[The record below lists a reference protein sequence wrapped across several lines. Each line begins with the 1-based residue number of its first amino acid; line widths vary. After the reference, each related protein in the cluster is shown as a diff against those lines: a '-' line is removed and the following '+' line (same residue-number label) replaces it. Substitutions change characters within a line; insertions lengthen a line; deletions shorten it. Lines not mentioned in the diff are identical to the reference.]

1 MSDIALAVIGGT
13 GVYRL
18 AELGDVKRHAVET
31 PYGAPSDRIV
41 DGRLDGRRVLFLARH
56 GEGHALCPHEINYRA
71 NLWALKSLGA
81 HTVLAINSV
90 GGITGR
96 MGPKVLAVPDQIID
110 YTWGRAST
118 YFEEA
123 LDEVTHVDF
132 TEPYSER
139 LRQALIEAAR
149 RCGIPIHA
157 GGVYGA
163 MQGPRLESAAEIRRL
178 ERDGCDIVGMTGMP
192 EAALARELDLEYACL
207 AVVANRAAG
216 KSKEPLTSEVI
227 FGHLDAGLKDAI
239 RVLTTA
245 IESL

>member
-18 AELGDVKRHAVET
+18 AELGDVTRHAVET

-110 YTWGRAST
+110 YTWGRAHT
-118 YFEEA
+118 FCGNGQP
-123 LDEVTHVDF
+123 VQHVDMG
-132 TEPYSER
+132 EPYDR
-139 LRQALIEAAR
+139 ALRRRILEAAR
-149 RCGIPIHA
+149 RA
-157 GGVYGA
+157 GVEMVDGGCYGA
-163 MQGPRLESAAEIRRL
+163 TQGPRLETAAEIHRMA
-178 ERDGCDIVGMTGMP
+178 RDGCDLVGMTGMP
-192 EAALARELDLEYACL
+192 EAGLARELGLAYACI
-207 AVVANRAAG
+207 AVVANWAAG
-216 KSKEPLTSEVI
+216 CGDQAEITLDEVLANMSEATAR
-227 FGHLDAGLKDAI
+227 LPA
-239 RVLTTA
+239 VLA
-245 IESL
+245 ALLG